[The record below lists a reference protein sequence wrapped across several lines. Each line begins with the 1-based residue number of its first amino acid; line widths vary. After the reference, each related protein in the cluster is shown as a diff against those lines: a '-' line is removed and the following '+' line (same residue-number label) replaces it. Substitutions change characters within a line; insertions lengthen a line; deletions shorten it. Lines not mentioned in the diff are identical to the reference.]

1 VYTGCSEWNRE
12 YALRE
17 EIVRIGHLM
26 YERGYVVANDGNLS
40 VRLNES
46 HVLCTPSGLCKG
58 MMSPD
63 QMIIVDMEGRKVG
76 QATAA
81 NRDLVPTSEVFMHLE
96 AYRQRPDI
104 QAVVH
109 AHPPI
114 TVALSIAGI
123 SLANCV
129 LPEVIVN
136 VGLIPTTQYATPA
149 SLENVSAIRELI
161 VGHDGIVLQ
170 RHGVLTVGKC
180 LLEAYMRLE
189 AIEQIAK
196 ITVILEQL
204 GRGEPLPPAQV
215 EKLLEQR
222 RKMGLARPGEEVE
235 FCRICGV
242 CPVQGSS
249 AEPPRTGESS
259 SETDADAQAELVRVV
274 TRAVLREL
282 GYSG

>member
-1 VYTGCSEWNRE
+1 MYAECSEWNHE
-12 YALRE
+12 YTLRE
-17 EIVRIGHLM
+17 EMVRIGRLM

-40 VRLNES
+40 ARMDEN

-96 AYRQRPDI
+96 AYRQRPDV

-109 AHPPI
+109 AHPPT

-123 SLANCV
+123 SLANCM

-170 RHGVLTVGKC
+170 RHGVLTVGRC

-196 ITVILEQL
+196 ITMILEQL

-242 CPVQGSS
+242 CPVQNPS
-249 AEPPRTGESS
+249 AQLARTGEEL
-259 SETDADAQAELVRVV
+259 SESDANTQTELIHIV
-274 TRAVLREL
+274 TQAVLREL
-282 GYSG
+282 GYSS

>member
-1 VYTGCSEWNRE
+1 MYTECSEWNRE
-12 YALRE
+12 YTLRE
-17 EIVRIGHLM
+17 EMVRIGRLM

-40 VRLNES
+40 ARLDER

-81 NRDLVPTSEVFMHLE
+81 NRNLVPTSEVFMHLE
-96 AYRQRPDI
+96 AYRQRPDV

-109 AHPPI
+109 AHPPT

-123 SLANCV
+123 SLANCM

-136 VGLIPTTQYATPA
+136 VGLVPTTQYATPA

-170 RHGVLTVGKC
+170 RHGVLTVGRC

-222 RKMGLARPGEEVE
+222 RKMGLARPGEEAE

-242 CPVQGSS
+242 CPAQNSS
-249 AEPPRTGESS
+249 TESPWVGEHS
-259 SETDADAQAELVRVV
+259 AQNNASDHAELVRVV
-274 TRAVLREL
+274 TQAVLREL

>member
-1 VYTGCSEWNRE
+1 MYSDYPDWNRE

-17 EIVRIGHLM
+17 EIVRIGRLM
-26 YERGYVVANDGNLS
+26 YERGYVVSNDGNLS
-40 VRLNES
+40 VRLDER

-63 QMIIVDMEGRKVG
+63 QMIVVDMEGRKVG
-76 QATAA
+76 RVTAA
-81 NRDLVPTSEVFMHLE
+81 NRNLVPTSEVFMHLE
-96 AYRQRPDI
+96 AYRQRADI
-104 QAVVH
+104 RAVVH
-109 AHPPI
+109 AHPPV

-123 SLANCV
+123 SLADCM

-136 VGLIPTTQYATPA
+136 LGLVPTTQYATPA

-170 RHGVLTVGKC
+170 RHGVLTVGRC

-196 ITVILEQL
+196 ITAILEQL
-204 GRGEPLPPAQV
+204 GRGEPLSPAQV

-222 RKMGLARPGEEVE
+222 RKMGLARPGEEAE
-235 FCRICGV
+235 FCHICGV
-242 CPVQGSS
+242 CPTQNMAMELSRPLESLPQGD
-249 AEPPRTGESS
+249 AE
-259 SETDADAQAELVRVV
+259 DQAELVRLV
-274 TRAVLREL
+274 TQAVLREL
-282 GYSG
+282 GYTS

>member
-1 VYTGCSEWNRE
+1 MYTDRSEWNRE
-12 YALRE
+12 YTLRE
-17 EIVRIGHLM
+17 EMVRIGRLM

-40 VRLNES
+40 ARLDENL
-46 HVLCTPSGLCKG
+46 VLCTPSGLCKG

-96 AYRQRPDI
+96 AYRQRPDV

-109 AHPPI
+109 AHPPT
-114 TVALSIAGI
+114 TVALSIAGV
-123 SLANCV
+123 SLANCM

-136 VGLIPTTQYATPA
+136 LGLVPTTQYATPA

-161 VGHDGIVLQ
+161 INHDGIVLQ
-170 RHGVLTVGKC
+170 RHGVLTVGRC

-242 CPVQGSS
+242 CPVQSS
-249 AEPPRTGESS
+249 STELSGTGEQF
-259 SETDADAQAELVRVV
+259 SESDAGAQAELIRIV
-274 TRAVLREL
+274 TQAVLREL
-282 GYSG
+282 GYAG